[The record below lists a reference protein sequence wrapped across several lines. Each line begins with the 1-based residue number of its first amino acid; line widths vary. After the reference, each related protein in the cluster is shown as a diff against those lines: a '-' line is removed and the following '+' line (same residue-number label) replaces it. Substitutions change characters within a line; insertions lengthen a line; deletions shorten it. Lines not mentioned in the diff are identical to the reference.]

1 MKKNFR
7 VFRDADR
14 MKNDKA
20 FLMMLKD
27 TESVQSSG
35 TRKGMVR
42 TMVYGTYF
50 DTSCC
55 PVG

>member
-1 MKKNFR
+1 
-7 VFRDADR
+7 
-14 MKNDKA
+14 
-20 FLMMLKD
+20 MMLKD

-35 TRKGMVR
+35 IRKGMVR
-42 TMVYGTYF
+42 TMVSGTYF